1 MNVSFFIAS
10 RYFRSKKKRNFITI
24 LSRISMIGVAVG
36 TMALVVVL
44 SVFNGLEDLVRSLY
58 ASFDAELKVE
68 AAIGKSF
75 EVDETWLRSIQELE
89 GVALLTE
96 VIEDN
101 ALFKYRD
108 NQHLAKIKGV
118 SAAYLEDPD
127 RFAEGYVW
135 GDLDLGTDIQPRAII
150 GRGVGFFLSIDLDNE
165 FELLQV
171 YYPKAPR
178 SAGSIDPNQL
188 YNRDIIKPAAFFSIE
203 KDFDDN
209 YIIAPISFVSK
220 LLNYGQKRTS
230 LEIKV
235 AEGFKINTVKKR
247 LREHLG
253 EGFSVKDTDEQHA
266 SILRTI
272 QIEKL
277 FVFIT
282 LSFILAIASFNI
294 FFSLSMMAIE
304 KKKDTA
310 ILFAMGAR
318 AKLVKQIYIKQG
330 AIIAFSGAL
339 IGLVIGFAIVWVQDN
354 FGLVTLGISSSI
366 IDSYPVKIIWTD
378 FLWTSIA
385 VIAITFLASY
395 RPALIAAKVKST
407 DL

>member
-1 MNVSFFIAS
+1 
-10 RYFRSKKKRNFITI
+10 
-24 LSRISMIGVAVG
+24 MIGVAVG

-150 GRGVGFFLSIDLDNE
+150 GRGVGFFLSVDLDNE

-203 KDFDDN
+203 KDFD
-209 YIIAPISFVSK
+209 
-220 LLNYGQKRTS
+220 
-230 LEIKV
+230 
-235 AEGFKINTVKKR
+235 
-247 LREHLG
+247 
-253 EGFSVKDTDEQHA
+253 
-266 SILRTI
+266 
-272 QIEKL
+272 
-277 FVFIT
+277 
-282 LSFILAIASFNI
+282 
-294 FFSLSMMAIE
+294 
-304 KKKDTA
+304 
-310 ILFAMGAR
+310 
-318 AKLVKQIYIKQG
+318 
-330 AIIAFSGAL
+330 
-339 IGLVIGFAIVWVQDN
+339 
-354 FGLVTLGISSSI
+354 
-366 IDSYPVKIIWTD
+366 
-378 FLWTSIA
+378 
-385 VIAITFLASY
+385 
-395 RPALIAAKVKST
+395 
-407 DL
+407 

>member
-1 MNVSFFIAS
+1 
-10 RYFRSKKKRNFITI
+10 
-24 LSRISMIGVAVG
+24 MIGVAVG

-150 GRGVGFFLSIDLDNE
+150 GRGVGFFLSVDLDNE

>member
-1 MNVSFFIAS
+1 
-10 RYFRSKKKRNFITI
+10 
-24 LSRISMIGVAVG
+24 MIGVAVG

-68 AAIGKSF
+68 AAMGKSF
-75 EVDETWLRSIQELE
+75 EVDENWLRSIQELE

>member
-1 MNVSFFIAS
+1 
-10 RYFRSKKKRNFITI
+10 
-24 LSRISMIGVAVG
+24 MIGVAVG

>member
-1 MNVSFFIAS
+1 
-10 RYFRSKKKRNFITI
+10 
-24 LSRISMIGVAVG
+24 MIGVAVG

-44 SVFNGLEDLVRSLY
+44 SVFNGLEDLVRGLY

-68 AAIGKSF
+68 PALGKSF
-75 EVDETWLRSIQELE
+75 EADPEWIEGIRKVE

-101 ALFKYRD
+101 ALFRYRD

-118 SAAYLEDPD
+118 SEAYLEDPD

-135 GDLDLGTDIQPRAII
+135 GNLDLGTDLQPKAII
-150 GRGVGFFLSIDLDNE
+150 GRGVGFFLSVDLDND

-178 SAGSIDPNQL
+178 SAGSIDPSQL

-209 YIIAPISFVSK
+209 YIIAPIAFVSK

-235 AEGFKINTVKKR
+235 ADGYRIQGVKNK

-253 EGFSVKDTDEQHA
+253 EDFLVKDTDEQHA
-266 SILRTI
+266 GILRTI
-272 QIEKL
+272 KIEKL

-318 AKLVKQIYIKQG
+318 EKLVKQIYIKQG
-330 AIIAFSGAL
+330 AIIALSGAL
-339 IGLVIGFAIVWVQDN
+339 IGLMAGFAIVWIQDN
-354 FGLVTLGISSSI
+354 FGLVSLGISSSV
-366 IDSYPVKIIWTD
+366 IDSYPVKIVWTD
-378 FLWTSIA
+378 FLWTSLA
-385 VIAITFLASY
+385 VITITFLASY
-395 RPALIAAKVKST
+395 RPALIASKVKST

>member
-1 MNVSFFIAS
+1 
-10 RYFRSKKKRNFITI
+10 
-24 LSRISMIGVAVG
+24 MIGVAVG

-44 SVFNGLEDLVRSLY
+44 SVFNGLEDLVRGLY
-58 ASFDAELKVE
+58 ASFDAELKIE
-68 AAIGKSF
+68 PAMGKSF
-75 EVDETWLRSIQELE
+75 EADEDWILGIQEIE

-101 ALFKYRD
+101 ALFRYRD
-108 NQHLAKIKGV
+108 NQHLAKLKGV
-118 SAAYLEDPD
+118 SDAYLDDPD

-135 GDLDLGTDIQPRAII
+135 GDLDLGTEIQPKAII

-203 KDFDDN
+203 KNFDDN
-209 YIIAPISFVSK
+209 YIIVPISFVSK

-235 AEGFKINTVKKR
+235 AAGHKLQTVKKR

-253 EGFSVKDTDEQHA
+253 EDFLVKDTDEQHA

-304 KKKDTA
+304 KKR
-310 ILFAMGAR
+310 ILPFF
-318 AKLVKQIYIKQG
+318 LP
-330 AIIAFSGAL
+330 
-339 IGLVIGFAIVWVQDN
+339 WVQGKN
-354 FGLVTLGISSSI
+354 WSN
-366 IDSYPVKIIWTD
+366 
-378 FLWTSIA
+378 
-385 VIAITFLASY
+385 
-395 RPALIAAKVKST
+395 KST
-407 DL
+407 SNRVR

>member
-1 MNVSFFIAS
+1 
-10 RYFRSKKKRNFITI
+10 
-24 LSRISMIGVAVG
+24 MIGVAVG

-68 AAIGKSF
+68 AAMGKSF

-354 FGLVTLGISSSI
+354 FGLVTLGISSSV